1 MKKKSFEENHNS
13 STASSEVEFPLDI
26 QAIKKLIPHRYPFLL
41 VDRVVEITEKVSGEI
56 VGRVCKTKKNVTG
69 NEPFF
74 EGHFPDNP
82 IMPGVLILEAI
93 AQAGALCCCAVKGDP
108 AIEQL
113 FFAGVDN
120 VRFKSPVFPGDV
132 LDLRVEM
139 KKQKSSFYW
148 GVGVASVG
156 EKTVARADILA
167 HITFKE
173 NGQPD

>member
-1 MKKKSFEENHNS
+1 MKKKVFEENRTS
-13 STASSEVEFPLDI
+13 PTVLSEPWFPLNV
-26 QAIKKLIPHRYPFLL
+26 QAIKKFLPHRYPFLM
-41 VDRVVEITEKVSGEI
+41 VDRVVEITEKTPGDI
-56 VGRVCKTKKNVTG
+56 VGRVCKAQKNVTG
-69 NEPFF
+69 NEQFF

-82 IMPGVLILEAI
+82 VMPGVLILEAL
-93 AQAGALCCCAVKGDP
+93 AQAGALCCCAVKGDL

-139 KKQKSSFYW
+139 EKQKSSFVW

-156 EKTVARADILA
+156 NKTVARADILA
-167 HITFKE
+167 HITFKK
-173 NGQPD
+173 NG